1 MSVIDKK
8 HPERYDTP
16 KEPFALNIENLS
28 NFVYDMQH
36 CIKCKGCYWVDHTYM
51 PGMKHSVRCPSNLW
65 KEFDSYGAF
74 GKMRIGLKLEK
85 NEIEWSDH
93 LLELI
98 YADPLCGA
106 CDVGCKRNL
115 DLEVGLTLE
124 ALRVKAVQ
132 DGAGPLPVHKDIT
145 SDIFETGNCY
155 GAKKDRRA
163 WMDDSVR
170 PAEKADIMYFV
181 GCSSSYENTGI
192 ASAVTKVLQSAQIP
206 YMLMEDETC
215 CGNIVFSVG
224 LVEEARKIAE
234 KNVEKVRKSG
244 AKVLMTGCAE
254 CYRMW
259 KVDYPKLLNI
269 RTEDLGFEV
278 KHFIEVAEEALT
290 AGKLNLVHPVS
301 QRIAYHDA
309 CNVSRNCD
317 PWEPYE
323 GERGWMGMV
332 EPRLARRR
340 GRHGLY
346 EQARTLLH
354 AIPGIDLAEMPRMK
368 ENSLCC
374 AGGRGMKQA
383 FPELAEFAAR
393 DRLEEVKYVGAEAVV
408 SACPWCKS
416 NFSETADKDGEDI
429 GILDIAELLA
439 MAVETAE
446 K

>member
-1 MSVIDKK
+1 M
-8 HPERYDTP
+8 
-16 KEPFALNIENLS
+16 
-28 NFVYDMQH
+28 
-36 CIKCKGCYWVDHTYM
+36 
-51 PGMKHSVRCPSNLW
+51 
-65 KEFDSYGAF
+65 
-74 GKMRIGLKLEK
+74 
-85 NEIEWSDH
+85 
-93 LLELI
+93 
-98 YADPLCGA
+98 
-106 CDVGCKRNL
+106 GCKRNL

-374 AGGRGMKQA
+374 AA
-383 FPELAEFAAR
+383 DAERSRHFLSLRRFAAR